1 MIVMLVCS
9 FFGLLILGFPIAMV
23 VLISATLGVVV
34 FSGTNPVILIQ
45 QLFNGLDNF
54 ILLAVPFF
62 VIAGSLAANGETAQR
77 LVDVMQVIVGRIRGG
92 LVIATVLACA
102 FFSAISGSSLAT
114 IVAVGTIMIPAL
126 QAAGYSKPM
135 GTGVVTASGSLG
147 VLIPPSGPMILFCV
161 VLGTSVGRQFLA
173 GFLPGMLIAVAF
185 SVYVYIRC
193 RQLNVGESKSFTL
206 SESLKQVKHSIL
218 AIMFPVI
225 VLGGIYGGIT
235 TPTEAAA
242 VSVIYVLIIE
252 LTVYKKLK
260 LKDLTKVLADS
271 IILAGTLAFLVA
283 CAMAFSWFLTTQ
295 QIPAMLTEFIGN
307 FIKAKWLFIAALLV
321 FLVIAGCFLD
331 IISLLV
337 ILAPL
342 LRPTL
347 LSFNISLIHFG
358 IIAIVIAQ
366 VGFLTPPF
374 GVNLVVSMGLTEQ
387 SLGEVAKATLPYL
400 LILIGLAIVIAFVPD
415 ISLFLPNLFYGK

>member
-1 MIVMLVCS
+1 MIVMLACS

-23 VLISATLGVVV
+23 VLISATLGVV
-34 FSGTNPVILIQ
+34 FFAGTNPVILIQ

-206 SESLKQVKHSIL
+206 SESLKQVKNSIL

-307 FIKAKWLFIAALLV
+307 FIQAKWL
-321 FLVIAGCFLD
+321 
-331 IISLLV
+331 
-337 ILAPL
+337 
-342 LRPTL
+342 
-347 LSFNISLIHFG
+347 
-358 IIAIVIAQ
+358 
-366 VGFLTPPF
+366 
-374 GVNLVVSMGLTEQ
+374 
-387 SLGEVAKATLPYL
+387 
-400 LILIGLAIVIAFVPD
+400 
-415 ISLFLPNLFYGK
+415 